1 MAETYCCMLG
11 CTYDI
16 GCYCNIFGKDYSE
29 KYVYGL
35 MHDFLP
41 ALSRFLKGGYLFMDM
56 NKT

>member
-1 MAETYCCMLG
+1 MTKTEKELKKEF
-11 CTYDI
+11 
-16 GCYCNIFGKDYSE
+16 NIFGKDYSE

>member
-11 CTYDI
+11 CTYDP
-16 GCYCNIFGKDYSE
+16 GCHCNIFGKNYSE

-35 MHDFLP
+35 MYDFLP
-41 ALSRFLKGGYLFMDM
+41 VLSRFLKGGYLFMDM